1 MKTKATWKRNRKE
14 VSLDDLL
21 KEMWKTIE
29 KGENATGKVMI
40 KADPKII
47 EVQRNDLNVIE
58 KALDSVKTAQEHDFV
73 YIHAA
78 IAVGYA
84 NAMQA
89 HGVIDEDELHK
100 LNAMIGVIAERRL
113 IEVDQAN
120 RKSIF
125 KAILNFKKV
134 IA

>member
-1 MKTKATWKRNRKE
+1 MKLKTWWKKKEKE

-21 KEMWKTIE
+21 KEMWKTIDKE
-29 KGENATGKVMI
+29 GNPASKVLI

-89 HGVIDEDELHK
+89 HGVIDEDELHR

>member
-1 MKTKATWKRNRKE
+1 MKLKTWWKKKEKE

-21 KEMWKTIE
+21 KEMWKTIDKE
-29 KGENATGKVMI
+29 GNPASKVLI

-47 EVQRNDLNVIE
+47 EVQRHDLHVIE
-58 KALDSVKTAQEHDFV
+58 TALDNIKAAQEHDFV

-89 HGVIDEDELHK
+89 HGVIDDDELRR

-113 IEVDQAN
+113 AEVDRFD

-125 KAILNFKKV
+125 KAILNFRRV
-134 IA
+134 AA